1 MHYCHSCDTQIA
13 MEPHDGFAICPI
25 CGRMDDGAA
34 VRPLFVVTG
43 ASGSGKTAGLAPL
56 AHLLTGR
63 CVTFDVDWLID
74 AARDLGKG
82 PPVRWPAF
90 QEAWLAIA
98 HGVAQSGMPT
108 VLLGPFIPRHLEEL
122 SASRWVSDIYFSLLD
137 CPDDVRR
144 DRIKTRPT
152 WRRHDVEGQV
162 GFGKWLRTHIDH
174 HFDTNEGTPED
185 IAVAISA
192 WDIDRMTSP
201 RSQQED
207 S

>member
-98 HGVAQSGMPT
+98 HGVAQAGMPT
-108 VLLGPFIPRHLEEL
+108 VLLGLFIPRHLEEL
-122 SASRWVSDIYFSLLD
+122 SARRWVGATATFHCLIVRMTFGGTESRLAPPGVGTTLKDRSDSESGSAPISTT
-137 CPDDVRR
+137 
-144 DRIKTRPT
+144 ISTRMREP
-152 WRRHDVEGQV
+152 
-162 GFGKWLRTHIDH
+162 LRT
-174 HFDTNEGTPED
+174 
-185 IAVAISA
+185 
-192 WDIDRMTSP
+192 SP
-201 RSQQED
+201 WPSRSGLSIE
-207 S
+207 